1 MATAL
6 VPADTMPVSREP
18 RAMQTEATR
27 RLVDTV
33 KELAAQSRH
42 IEVGELDPTDAA
54 ALGVA
59 LGAAPH

>member
-1 MATAL
+1 
-6 VPADTMPVSREP
+6 
-18 RAMQTEATR
+18 MQTEATR

-42 IEVGELDPTDAA
+42 IEAGELDPTDGA

-59 LGAAPH
+59 LGAALTDLGKLRRRLARLSRTP